1 MAKHDLS
8 TGISRRDELRN
19 FRRAKIRD
27 AARRVFAR
35 DGLEA
40 ATMRAIASEAGYSP
54 GALYSYY
61 PSKAHLLSDLAA
73 QSLGLAAKAV
83 RAGGSGGAGQAART
97 LFTYFAD
104 RPHEFDL
111 VLTVFQRARAS
122 AISGSSEHGRQLT
135 GRLIAALAP
144 LAECQVAAGDEPMAA
159 NRRALGLGAEIFG
172 LLMLAN
178 SGHLTALGIGL
189 ETLLDDATR
198 P

>member
-8 TGISRRDELRN
+8 TGISRREELRN

-73 QSLGLAAKAV
+73 QSLGLAAKVV
-83 RAGGSGGAGQAART
+83 RAADVDQAGHAARA

-111 VLTVFQRARAS
+111 VLTAFHAARAAS
-122 AISGSSEHGRQLT
+122 IRDTSEYGRQLT

-178 SGHLTALGIGL
+178 SGHLAALGIGL